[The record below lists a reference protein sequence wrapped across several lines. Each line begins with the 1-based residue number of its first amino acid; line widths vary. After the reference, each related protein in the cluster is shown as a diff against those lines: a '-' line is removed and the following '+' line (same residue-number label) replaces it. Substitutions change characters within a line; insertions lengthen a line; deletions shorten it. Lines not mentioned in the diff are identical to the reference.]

1 MAFTDNFTDT
11 DTTTLETH
19 TPSGGTA
26 WTRVDGT
33 AGGAKIVSNILQAAA
48 ATNTLYICDDQGNAD
63 QYVQYKHH
71 NNMNDFVCNRATDS
85 NNFIG
90 IRVTASKVQIYKR
103 VTATFTQLGS
113 TGTTTVNN
121 GDIIRLESSGNVH
134 TAKINGNLESGV
146 GGTDAAHNTV
156 TRQGICARTASA
168 LNIVDDFEAGTLSG
182 TVALT
187 GSASTGGQTAPS
199 LTTSVP
205 L

>member
-1 MAFTDNFTDT
+1 MAFTDTFTDT

-33 AGGAKIVSNILQAAA
+33 AGACSIVGNILRVNAAS
-48 ATNTLYICDDQGNAD
+48 NTLYICDDQGNAD
-63 QYVQYKHH
+63 QYVQYKHQ
-71 NNMNDFVCNRATDS
+71 NNMNDFVCNRATDA

-90 IRVTASKVQIYKR
+90 IRVSAGKVQIFKR
-103 VTATFTQLGS
+103 VTSTFTQLGS
-113 TGTTTVNN
+113 TGATTVSAN
-121 GDIIRLESSGNVH
+121 DIIRLESSGNVH
-134 TAKINGNLESGV
+134 TAKINGNTEAGV
-146 GGTDAAHNTV
+146 GGTDAAHNSV
-156 TRQGICARTASA
+156 TRQGICGRTASI
-168 LNIVDDFEAGTLSG
+168 LNIADDFEAGSLSG
-182 TVALT
+182 TEALT